1 MIGGLRTVMNGDW
14 EVHAGDLLQW
24 YWTFERDCF
33 RKDGTR
39 KSYRAFNKRGE
50 LVTDV
55 FGMSPFDDLE
65 KEVDEDGQLL
75 MRDDAEPETGE
86 KSAKK
91 AKLNHNDTITKKRG
105 NFADRQYGIKP
116 QSLTPS
122 EKSKSVARIKRYME
136 DPHNPNLYDRT
147 RVFARAIGTARPGE
161 SLDIQIGRQSM

>member
-14 EVHAGDLLQW
+14 EVRAGDQLQW
-24 YWTFERDCF
+24 YWTFERECF

-39 KSYRAFNKRGE
+39 KSYRSFDKDRK
-50 LVTDV
+50 LVTDA

-65 KEVDEDGQLL
+65 KEVDKDGHLL
-75 MRDDAEPETGE
+75 IKDGVEPETGE

-91 AKLNHNDTITKKRG
+91 AKTDHNQTITNNRR
-105 NFADRQYGIKP
+105 NFNDRQYGIKP

-136 DPHNPNLYDRT
+136 VGSPASIDGLSRGPVL
-147 RVFARAIGTARPGE
+147 
-161 SLDIQIGRQSM
+161 